1 MNRISETL
9 VTMVK
14 VTERCQKQTGVSHF
28 ICDYSPPKS
37 GDANDIRK
45 IPGNADFISVNSNPG
60 LSVRAN
66 AVTVAAKIQSEQNCN
81 AIYTITTRDMNRL
94 ALDSLILGSSVLGLQ
109 NVIVVR
115 GDDFPSSDAAPTPVN
130 DYMPTELISSISG
143 LNKGVD
149 FRGMSLESCPDI
161 CIGAVLDLSNG
172 ISNEAD
178 LAYRKISSG
187 AEYFITQPT
196 FEVMQAKLFCDAYK
210 MMFGRD
216 IEVPIFWGIQIPIL
230 SGVSFTQLPER
241 VINDLNSGETPID
254 IALRVYQEFSSSGL
268 HNIYVV
274 PTIEQGGHRDYGLA
288 EEFMAVAKSH

>member
-1 MNRISETL
+1 
-9 VTMVK
+9 MVK
-14 VTERCQKQTGVSHF
+14 VTEHCRQKAGAPYF

-45 IPGNADFISVNSNPG
+45 IPCNADFISVNSNPG

-81 AIYTITTRDMNRL
+81 VIYTITTRDMNRL

-115 GDDFPSSDAAPTPVN
+115 GDDFPPSESTDPTPVN
-130 DYMPTELISSISG
+130 DYMPTELISSISR

-149 FRGMSLESCPDI
+149 FRDMSLESSPDL

-178 LAYRKISSG
+178 LACRKVSSG

-196 FEVMQAKLFCDAYK
+196 FDVRQALLFCDAYK
-210 MMFGRD
+210 AVSGRD
-216 IEVPIFWGIQIPIL
+216 IHVPIFWGIQIPIL
-230 SGVSFTQLPER
+230 SGVSFTQLPEE
-241 VINDLNSGETPID
+241 VINALHSGETPID
-254 IALRVYQEFSSSGL
+254 IALRLYQDFRSVGL
-268 HNIYVV
+268 HNTYVV
-274 PTIEQGGHRDYGLA
+274 PTIQQGGHRDYALA
-288 EEFMAVAKSH
+288 DQFMATAKSR